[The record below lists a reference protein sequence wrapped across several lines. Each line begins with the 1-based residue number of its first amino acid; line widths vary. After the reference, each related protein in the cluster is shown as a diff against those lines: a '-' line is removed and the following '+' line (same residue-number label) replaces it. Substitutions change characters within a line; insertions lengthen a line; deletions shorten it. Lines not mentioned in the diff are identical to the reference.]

1 MGIIRHRHHNPNLVC
16 HNVVIVA
23 VDVDV
28 DVVAVAVVAAV
39 VDVVAAAAS
48 AVHVG
53 SPCMAASSIS
63 SLPPNSSCQTLLP
76 SCSPPPPTAL
86 LPLASAHVD
95 VLPAANPTPRERI
108 QSQEIEIWMHG

>member
-76 SCSPPPPTAL
+76 SCSSASADCPPPPRFS
-86 LPLASAHVD
+86 PCRCPAS
-95 VLPAANPTPRERI
+95 
-108 QSQEIEIWMHG
+108 S